1 MPHMEAQEFLA
12 ALKAD
17 IDALQGAGIIDPF
30 HASAY
35 GLLLTL
41 GTASLVDR
49 ALLAERAVM
58 AADSTHALHLRI
70 VARVIALSHVPEF
83 QRSLATELSALL
95 RTVES
100 P

>member
-1 MPHMEAQEFLA
+1 MEAQEFLT
-12 ALKAD
+12 ALAAD
-17 IDALQGAGIIDPF
+17 IDALQGAGILDPI

-41 GTASLVDR
+41 GTATLVDR
-49 ALLAERAVM
+49 AHLAERAVM
-58 AADSTHALHLRI
+58 TADSSDALHLRI
-70 VARVIALSHVPEF
+70 VARMIALSHVPEF
-83 QRSLATELSALL
+83 QRRLATEISALL